1 MYVASSSVSGP
12 NNPNTNRGAAAPQ
25 KGNTMPLNWNA
36 ESVKDWDDLPD
47 YKYSVIDYTMS
58 IGIGQIKKDNVRKWC
73 DRARFMRL
81 VHGPMLWIDKEHR
94 DDGKDYHPLED
105 REFIGKLVGLRTNA
119 SNVPQNKW
127 LKWMYEGKV
136 SDWAWQR
143 RNKCSGE

>member
-1 MYVASSSVSGP
+1 ME
-12 NNPNTNRGAAAPQ
+12 
-25 KGNTMPLNWNA
+25 KLMPLNWNA

-47 YKYSVIDYTMS
+47 YKYKIIDYTMS
-58 IGIGQIKKDNVRKWC
+58 IGIGQIKKDNVGKWC

-94 DDGKDYHPLED
+94 DDGEDYHPLED
-105 REFIGKLVGLRTNA
+105 REFVKKLVGLRTNA